1 MRGDLAGDAANGA
14 PHGAERTASGRQTPR
29 LGDDALKILAHAGVS
44 TVGLFAAAGPA
55 RSAA

>member
-1 MRGDLAGDAANGA
+1 MCADLAGDAANGG
-14 PHGAERTASGRQTPR
+14 PQGAERTASRHQTSR
-29 LGDDALKILAHAGVS
+29 LGEDLLKNLAFAGVS